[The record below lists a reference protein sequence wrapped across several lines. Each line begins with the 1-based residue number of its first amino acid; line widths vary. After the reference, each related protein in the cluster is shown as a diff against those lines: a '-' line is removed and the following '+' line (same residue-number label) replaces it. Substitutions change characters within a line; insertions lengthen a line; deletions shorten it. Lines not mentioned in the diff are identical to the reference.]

1 MAKIV
6 SKKGKT
12 FADVAKPIQNL
23 IEKLKDRPKSQA
35 NDNTIMLLEKQLD
48 DLFAK
53 QEAIK
58 EAQNPQPQQMQMPQ
72 QMPMEQPMGQEAMM
86 GQPQQMPSPEEQAM
100 MQGQPEMA
108 YGGYL
113 PKFFGGGIPYIGQVG
128 TAYND
133 PNMTDEQVQNIRNNQ
148 YTYSQGVQDPFSNPI
163 GASVQQANALRRAQL
178 QGTPYTNQGIED
190 FSNLGAFSN
199 TTVAKPIEQ
208 SPNFVQNQN
217 NQNYLKS
224 ITNKP
229 IVTTTANPTTNNV
242 SAAANPIK
250 DPQTQITD
258 PNKRNPFDRWGEVG
272 AIGTNMAANAGQMS
286 NINAVK
292 RPGILQNIYL
302 TPGVAPDK
310 IDYTAEQEALNT
322 DIAAAREANKLAG
335 GNPAVLGQ
343 LRAEQ
348 LRRRG
353 QIAQGQENANTE
365 LMNQYKRER
374 TEAMQKSQAANADI
388 AKENMYNEYGY
399 NQWLAGQRNA
409 AIASS
414 ANTIS
419 GVFNNQTT
427 LKNQLDV
434 AQIMANAHPDT
445 VWTDASGNKYVTIKG
460 KNVPV
465 TQAAS
470 TTQAAQPAAVA
481 PATTTTAAPAVAAP
495 AAVATPVATTTP
507 TVAPTQTAKITPA
520 QKASQMADLRA
531 KLKTAKTAKE
541 KNEISKQLL
550 QLSKKADGGMIYAD
564 GGNVYKQKLGEVL
577 SGDTISRAKQMDIEY
592 AQALKNKQNTYT
604 SSVTGLEYKVM
615 PRSEKD
621 LYAAN
626 LWKETHGTAP
636 TKSQKEATKKAIE
649 GRPTSSNKAIAA
661 VQNSNNQYSPSESN
675 DMFRMISD
683 NTLGKNPILGSM
695 GNRPATSMPNYVAS
709 QLGVGAPDVKGK
721 PSSNKFRAGIENEL
735 AKKNARYDLSKGVSK
750 WEKPNIAEGPKPQI
764 QGQPWMGRVDQEQP
778 IGKPSFKTETYGK
791 DNTNVNM
798 SPRAKGSGKA
808 TEAPIAATTRQAIQD
823 IKSGSKNLPDVTAN
837 ARMVQ
842 PNAEKAAAAA
852 KKGYDYVNEEIND
865 VAKTVVPTSVRA
877 LTKDII
883 RNNFGGNGEITEKD
897 FTKSQLE
904 AIRQLA
910 QKKLELSKTKG
921 SSTAVNSY
929 NDYDKDLN
937 GILSQWS
944 ANKNIRNTLGK
955 FNPIQDG
962 DTLRIKEKYNFNE
975 KENDKVVKEYL
986 EWKNYWRQ
994 KGYSRPLAY
1003 FRSAGSTWGSPGS
1016 EYGDDSQGTPI
1027 NIKIYNPKKKKA

>member
-1 MAKIV
+1 
-6 SKKGKT
+6 
-12 FADVAKPIQNL
+12 
-23 IEKLKDRPKSQA
+23 
-35 NDNTIMLLEKQLD
+35 
-48 DLFAK
+48 
-53 QEAIK
+53 
-58 EAQNPQPQQMQMPQ
+58 
-72 QMPMEQPMGQEAMM
+72 
-86 GQPQQMPSPEEQAM
+86 

-113 PKFFGGGIPYIGQVG
+113 PKYAGDEPPYTGVVG
-128 TAYND
+128 TAYRD
-133 PNMTDEQVQNIRNNQ
+133 PNIDDY
-148 YTYSQGVQDPFSNPI
+148 YTPLQSPLQSARRIGQKAMGTPNFLPVRQMVPNGPLPNVTKASNTPI
-163 GASVQQANALRRAQL
+163 GVYSP
-178 QGTPYTNQGIED
+178 TYTAAPFITEPGQTSTKTIP
-190 FSNLGAFSN
+190 AI
-199 TTVAKPIEQ
+199 TTQ
-208 SPNFVQNQN
+208 PN
-217 NQNYLKS
+217 
-224 ITNKP
+224 NK
-229 IVTTTANPTTNNV
+229 
-242 SAAANPIK
+242 K
-250 DPQTQITD
+250 Q
-258 PNKRNPFDRWGEVG
+258 PFDRWGEVG
-272 AIGTNMAANAGQMS
+272 AMTTGAAALAKELS
-286 NINAVK
+286 NINAVN
-292 RPGILQNIYL
+292 RPGILQNVYL
-302 TPGVAPDK
+302 SPGVAPDK
-310 IDYTAEQEALNT
+310 VDYTAEQEALNT
-322 DIAAAREANKLAG
+322 DIAAAREANRLAG

-388 AKENMYNEYGY
+388 AKENMYNDYGY

-409 AIASS
+409 AIAAG

-427 LKNQLDV
+427 LKNQLDA
-434 AQIMANAHPDT
+434 AQIMANAHPET
-445 VWTDASGNKYVTIKG
+445 VWSDTAGNKYVTIKG

-465 TQAAS
+465 TQ
-470 TTQAAQPAAVA
+470 
-481 PATTTTAAPAVAAP
+481 
-495 AAVATPVATTTP
+495 
-507 TVAPTQTAKITPA
+507 
-520 QKASQMADLRA
+520 KA
-531 KLKTAKTAKE
+531 
-541 KNEISKQLL
+541 N
-550 QLSKKADGGMIYAD
+550 GGMIYAD
-564 GGNVYKQKLGEVL
+564 GGSVYKQKLGEVL
-577 SGDTISRAKQMDIEY
+577 SRNTISKAKQMDMEY

-604 SSVTGLEYKVM
+604 SSITGLEYKVM

-626 LWKETHGTAP
+626 LWKEAHGTAP
-636 TKSQKEATKKAIE
+636 TSSQKEATKKAIE
-649 GRPTSSNKAIAA
+649 GKATSSNKAVAA
-661 VQNSNNQYSPSESN
+661 VENARAKATQESPSNTWSTEPSSSLLTPGAGSKVN
-675 DMFRMISD
+675 PRMQQIANS
-683 NTLGKNPILGSM
+683 
-695 GNRPATSMPNYVAS
+695 
-709 QLGVGAPDVKGK
+709 LGVGTPDVKGQ

-750 WEKPNIAEGPKPQI
+750 WEKPNIAETPKPEI

-808 TEAPIAATTRQAIQD
+808 TEAPIAAATRQVIQD

-837 ARMVQ
+837 ARMIQ
-842 PNAEKAAAAA
+842 PNAEKAAAMTEKYA
-852 KKGYDYVNEEIND
+852 KKGYNAANEAIDET
-865 VAKTVVPTSVRA
+865 AKTVVPTSIRA
-877 LTKDII
+877 MTKDII

-944 ANKNIRNTLGK
+944 PNKNIRNTLGK

-1016 EYGDDSQGTPI
+1016 EYGDDSKGTPI

>member
-72 QMPMEQPMGQEAMM
+72 QMPMGQPMGQEAMM
-86 GQPQQMPSPEEQAM
+86 GQPQQIPSPEEQAM

-113 PKFFGGGIPYIGQVG
+113 PKYAGDEPPYTGVVG
-128 TAYND
+128 TAYRD
-133 PNMTDEQVQNIRNNQ
+133 PNIDDYYTPLQSPLQSARRIGQKAMGTPNFLPVRQMVPNNPLPNV
-148 YTYSQGVQDPFSNPI
+148 TKASNTPI
-163 GASVQQANALRRAQL
+163 GVYSPTYTAAPFITGPGQTSTKT
-178 QGTPYTNQGIED
+178 TPATTPQ
-190 FSNLGAFSN
+190 SNN
-199 TTVAKPIEQ
+199 EKQ
-208 SPNFVQNQN
+208 
-217 NQNYLKS
+217 
-224 ITNKP
+224 
-229 IVTTTANPTTNNV
+229 
-242 SAAANPIK
+242 
-250 DPQTQITD
+250 
-258 PNKRNPFDRWGEVG
+258 PFDRWGEVG
-272 AIGTNMAANAGQMS
+272 AIGTSIGALAKQMN
-286 NINAVK
+286 NINAVN
-292 RPGILQNIYL
+292 RPGMLQNIYL
-302 TPGVAPDK
+302 TPGAAPDK
-310 IDYTAEQEALNT
+310 VDYTAEQEALNT
-322 DIAAAREANKLAG
+322 DIAAAREANRLAG

-353 QIAQGQENANTE
+353 QIAQAQENANTE

-388 AKENMYNEYGY
+388 AKENMYNDYGY

-409 AIASS
+409 AIAAG

-427 LKNQLDV
+427 LKNQLDA
-434 AQIMANAHPDT
+434 AQIMANAHPDA
-445 VWTDASGNKYVTIKG
+445 VWSDASGNKYVTIKG
-460 KNVPV
+460 RNIPV

-481 PATTTTAAPAVAAP
+481 PATAP
-495 AAVATPVATTTP
+495 ATPVYSNPYDAYYKTLP
-507 TVAPTQTAKITPA
+507 ESSIVAN
-520 QKASQMADLRA
+520 QKANNEAMIAKTNQINDLRA
-531 KLKTAKTAKE
+531 KLKTAKTTKE
-541 KNEISKQLL
+541 KNELTSQLR

-564 GGNVYKQKLGEVL
+564 GGSVYKQKLGEVL
-577 SGDTISRAKQMDIEY
+577 SRDTISRAKQMDMEY
-592 AQALKNKQNTYT
+592 VQALKNKQNTYT
-604 SSVTGLEYKVM
+604 SSITGLEYKVM

-626 LWKETHGTAP
+626 LWKEAHGTAP
-636 TKSQKEATKKAIE
+636 TSSQKEATKKAIE
-649 GRPTSSNKAIAA
+649 GKATSSNKAVAA
-661 VQNSNNQYSPSESN
+661 VENARAKATQESPSNTWSTEPSSSLLTPGAGSKVN
-675 DMFRMISD
+675 PRMQQI
-683 NTLGKNPILGSM
+683 
-695 GNRPATSMPNYVAS
+695 AS
-709 QLGVGAPDVKGK
+709 SLGVGTPDVKGQ

-750 WEKPNIAEGPKPQI
+750 WEKPNIAETPKPEI

-798 SPRAKGSGKA
+798 SSRAKGSGKA
-808 TEAPIAATTRQAIQD
+808 TEAPIAGATRQVIQD

-842 PNAEKAAAAA
+842 PNAQKAAAITEKYA
-852 KKGYDYVNEEIND
+852 KKGYNAANEVIDET
-865 VAKTVVPTSVRA
+865 AKTVVPTSIRA
-877 LTKDII
+877 MTKDII

-929 NDYDKDLN
+929 DDYNKGLN
-937 GILSQWS
+937 NIIDQWG
-944 ANKNIRNTLGK
+944 ANKNVRNTLGK

-962 DTLRIKEKYNFNE
+962 DTLRINEKYNFNE
-975 KENDKVVKEYL
+975 KDNNKVIKSYGEWVKD
-986 EWKNYWRQ
+986 WKK
-994 KGYSRPLAY
+994 KGYSSALAY
-1003 FRSAGSTWGSPGS
+1003 VRATGSRYGSAGS
-1016 EYGDDSQGTPI
+1016 ERGDDSQGTPI
-1027 NIKIYNPKKKKA
+1027 NVKIYNPKKKKA